1 MKHFAKYSNQG
12 CNVSSDGTTT
22 LAISNMELE
31 DTMKLVKS
39 PEDFNVQIKDI
50 PITSENWTK
59 EQQDQLLDM
68 LLGTL

>member
-1 MKHFAKYSNQG
+1 MKHFTKYSNQG

-50 PITSENWTK
+50 PITSEN
-59 EQQDQLLDM
+59 
-68 LLGTL
+68 

>member
-1 MKHFAKYSNQG
+1 
-12 CNVSSDGTTT
+12 
-22 LAISNMELE
+22 
-31 DTMKLVKS
+31 MKLVKS